1 MFKRIAIADNESP
14 EADRAL
20 TSAIQ
25 LVKALGAELR
35 AVTIPGTLPL
45 TRSMPTLPSAANAI
59 LHVTC

>member
-1 MFKRIAIADNESP
+1 MFMRIAIADNESP

-35 AVTIPGTLPL
+35 AATIPGALPL
-45 TRSMPTLPSAANAI
+45 TRSMPTLSSAANAI
-59 LHVTC
+59 LQVTC